1 MCGICVLVR
10 VIMGVGVGIETERE
24 GKGEITD
31 VLGWGIFLC
40 FEIFCKSLKEL
51 LMQLSSASQ

>member
-1 MCGICVLVR
+1 M
-10 VIMGVGVGIETERE
+10 MGVGVGTETERE